1 MDPLTNGDVPF
12 STLEGRPSVLNFE
25 YNNALQNWVAATDIR
40 ISLDRLNTFGDE
52 VFGDPKVLQSYYYSI
67 TDFNVGA
74 RQVLYFLASSLDQ
87 PVTRIFFVVTPV
99 IRDTNC
105 SLKCLLDT

>member
-1 MDPLTNGDVPF
+1 MIKVNEDRALCTSEYSEMDPLTNGDVPF

-74 RQVLYFLASSLDQ
+74 RQVLFGAY
-87 PVTRIFFVVTPV
+87 V
-99 IRDTNC
+99 I
-105 SLKCLLDT
+105 